1 MADLTITAVS
11 CPTDKYGIKCPYSMT
26 PQYITIHNT
35 ANDASAMNEISYML
49 RNNNEVSYHYAVD
62 ETRAVQGIA
71 LNRNAWHAGD
81 GGNGTGNRKSIGIE
95 ICYSKSGGAKFDAAE
110 KNAAILTAKLLK
122 QYGWGIEKVKRH
134 KDWSG
139 KYCPHR
145 TIDKGWD
152 RFLKMVLAE
161 LNGAPSAKP
170 QTTTLKFKIG
180 DKVMISGP
188 LYVNSNATSA
198 KSSTKN
204 KITTIT
210 RVAIGAK
217 HPYNTTGDLGWM
229 DESSISKVEMAAPAA
244 PVKKSNEEIAKE
256 VLAGKWGNGAA
267 RKDALTK
274 AGYNYSDIQDLVNQ
288 MAGVKV
294 VTPAKKSN
302 EEIAKEVIQGKWG
315 NGAAR
320 RKNLEGAGY
329 NYNTIQALVNK
340 MLK

>member
-1 MADLTITAVS
+1 MADLTITAVT

-145 TIDKGWD
+145 TIDKG
-152 RFLKMVLAE
+152 
-161 LNGAPSAKP
+161 
-170 QTTTLKFKIG
+170 
-180 DKVMISGP
+180 
-188 LYVNSNATSA
+188 
-198 KSSTKN
+198 
-204 KITTIT
+204 
-210 RVAIGAK
+210 
-217 HPYNTTGDLGWM
+217 
-229 DESSISKVEMAAPAA
+229 
-244 PVKKSNEEIAKE
+244 
-256 VLAGKWGNGAA
+256 
-267 RKDALTK
+267 
-274 AGYNYSDIQDLVNQ
+274 
-288 MAGVKV
+288 
-294 VTPAKKSN
+294 
-302 EEIAKEVIQGKWG
+302 
-315 NGAAR
+315 
-320 RKNLEGAGY
+320 
-329 NYNTIQALVNK
+329 
-340 MLK
+340 

>member
-1 MADLTITAVS
+1 
-11 CPTDKYGIKCPYSMT
+11 
-26 PQYITIHNT
+26 
-35 ANDASAMNEISYML
+35 
-49 RNNNEVSYHYAVD
+49 
-62 ETRAVQGIA
+62 
-71 LNRNAWHAGD
+71 
-81 GGNGTGNRKSIGIE
+81 
-95 ICYSKSGGAKFDAAE
+95 
-110 KNAAILTAKLLK
+110 
-122 QYGWGIEKVKRH
+122 
-134 KDWSG
+134 
-139 KYCPHR
+139 
-145 TIDKGWD
+145 
-152 RFLKMVLAE
+152 MVLAE
-161 LNGAPSAKP
+161 LNGAPTAKP

-188 LYVNSNATSA
+188 LYTNSNAASA

-256 VLAGKWGNGAA
+256 V
-267 RKDALTK
+267 
-274 AGYNYSDIQDLVNQ
+274 
-288 MAGVKV
+288 
-294 VTPAKKSN
+294 
-302 EEIAKEVIQGKWG
+302 IQGKWG